1 VSGGHWQYMGYR
13 IHDDLFTVSEDGDVA
28 GRWPLICK
36 TAAAFGTW
44 FQAAEHEMD
53 YDISGDT
60 SIREKFGDET
70 FDRAE
75 FAKLLDALLKIA
87 PDEWFPRGKWA
98 TIQAVQQRAAPAQE
112 VHDAT

>member
-1 VSGGHWQYMGYR
+1 MGYR

-28 GRWPLICK
+28 GRWPLICNVMS
-36 TAAAFGTW
+36 AFGTW
-44 FQAAEHEMD
+44 FQAVEHEMD

-60 SIREKFGDET
+60 SIGETFGDET

-98 TIQAVQQRAAPAQE
+98 TIQAVQQRAAPATTE
-112 VHDAT
+112 EAR